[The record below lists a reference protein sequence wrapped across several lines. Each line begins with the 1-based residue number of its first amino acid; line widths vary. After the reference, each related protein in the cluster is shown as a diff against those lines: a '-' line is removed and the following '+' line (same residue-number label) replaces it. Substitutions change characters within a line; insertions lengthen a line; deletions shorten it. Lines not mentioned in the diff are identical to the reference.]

1 MSKNNGNNGHKD
13 SSSER
18 TPSRSKEIQEH
29 MGALAGRDV
38 QLFSISLLMLLVV
51 SAGILALVYPNLLS
65 TPKMLHT
72 DTRMLPQ
79 LFFGL
84 IALILLF
91 NVYIILQ
98 KRELGAT
105 RRRLVEELIFNE
117 RMEAVSLIDP
127 TTQLYNRRAMEQML
141 AHEVARATRLDSPL
155 SLMVLDIS
163 NFEAISNRLGT
174 VDSEHFLYE
183 AAQLVKSTLRG
194 SDMVFRYKET
204 QFLAVMPDTS
214 EHQVDFAIK
223 RLDSEVARH
232 NAEFRCNAELAFC
245 YGVAQY
251 ASGFR
256 ITDTLLNAERKVFL
270 HKHSLPV
277 F

>member
-1 MSKNNGNNGHKD
+1 MSQNNGNNTHKQAGD
-13 SSSER
+13 R

-29 MGALAGRDV
+29 ISALAGRDV
-38 QLFSISLLMLLVV
+38 QLLSISLLTLVVV
-51 SAGILALVYPNLLS
+51 SAGILALAYPNVVAE
-65 TPKMLHT
+65 PKTFHA
-72 DTRMLPQ
+72 DSRMLPQ
-79 LFFGL
+79 LVFGL
-84 IALILLF
+84 VVLILLF
-91 NVYIILQ
+91 NVYIVLQ
-98 KRELGAT
+98 KRDLGAT

-141 AHEVARATRLDSPL
+141 AHEVARATRLGSPL
-155 SLMVLDIS
+155 SVMVLDIA
-163 NFEAISNRLGT
+163 NFEAISNRMGT

-183 AAQLVKSTLRG
+183 AAQLVKNTLRG
-194 SDMVFRYKET
+194 SDMVFRHKET

-214 EHQVDFAIK
+214 EAQVDFAIK
-223 RLDSEVARH
+223 RLDADVARH
-232 NAEFRCNAELAFC
+232 NAEFRCNAELSFN

-251 ASGFR
+251 APGLR

>member
-1 MSKNNGNNGHKD
+1 MSQNNGNKRKE
-13 SSSER
+13 SIER

-29 MGALAGRDV
+29 MSALAGRDFH
-38 QLFSISLLMLLVV
+38 LLSISLLMLAVV
-51 SAGILALVYPNLLS
+51 SAGILALVYPNLVVA
-65 TPKMLHT
+65 PKNLHT
-72 DTRMLPQ
+72 DSRMLPQ

-84 IALILLF
+84 VVLILLF
-91 NVYIILQ
+91 NVYIVLQ
-98 KRELGAT
+98 KRDLGAT

-127 TTQLYNRRAMEQML
+127 VTQLYNRRAMEQML

-155 SLMVLDIS
+155 SVMVLDIS
-163 NFEAISNRLGT
+163 NFETISNRLGT
-174 VDSEHFLYE
+174 LDTEQFLYE
-183 AAQLVKSTLRG
+183 SAQLVKNTLRG
-194 SDMVFRYKET
+194 SDMIFRYKET

-223 RLDSEVARH
+223 RLDADVARH
-232 NAEFRCNAELAFC
+232 NGEFRCNAELTFS

-251 ASGFR
+251 AAGFR